1 MLAEKLREHGV
12 VGAGGAGFPTCVKA
26 RAEAEI
32 MIANGAEC
40 EPLIHKDVEL
50 MQAFPGEILS
60 GLRLMAEAVGAR
72 RMMFAIKSKNAQA
85 LDAVRSRPEAKDVEL
100 VLLGDFYPSGDEY
113 EVVYTATGRLIPPA
127 GLPLH
132 VGCVVN
138 NVETLY
144 NVWRAQQDVPVTEK
158 FLSVSGAVR
167 QPCAFWAPV
176 GVTFREV
183 IEQAGGATVP
193 DFAVFVSGIMMGTL
207 TFDLDE
213 VVTKTT
219 AGLIVLPRRHPL
231 VVRKSLP
238 AEAQN
243 RIGKSACD
251 QCSYCTEFCPR
262 YLLGYEVMPHKVM
275 RSLGFTASGSRF
287 WNQWGALCCACGLC
301 TLYACPEDLFPK
313 EACDQAKR
321 DLREAGIRF
330 EQKSPVRVHPMKE
343 ARRVPQSQLRRRLK
357 IEEYERETPFRSVDW
372 RAQRVRIRLSQH
384 AGRPAVPTVQP
395 GDRVE
400 KGQVVGRVPDGE
412 LGANVHA
419 SIAGRVSEVTG
430 TYVEICA

>member
-167 QPCAFWAPV
+167 EPCAFWAPV
-176 GVTFREV
+176 GVTFPRSDRAGRRGHGSGLCGFRQRHHDGHADLRSGRSRHQDHRRVDRAAPPASAGCTQEP
-183 IEQAGGATVP
+183 AGGGPEPHRQIGLRPVQLLHGVLPALPVGLRGHAAQGHAQP
-193 DFAVFVSGIMMGTL
+193 RFHGQRFAFLEPVGR
-207 TFDLDE
+207 
-213 VVTKTT
+213 
-219 AGLIVLPRRHPL
+219 IVLRLRPL
-231 VVRKSLP
+231 HALRLPGGSLS
-238 AEAQN
+238 Q
-243 RIGKSACD
+243 
-251 QCSYCTEFCPR
+251 
-262 YLLGYEVMPHKVM
+262 
-275 RSLGFTASGSRF
+275 RSLRPGQTGPARSGGSVSSR
-287 WNQWGALCCACGLC
+287 
-301 TLYACPEDLFPK
+301 K
-313 EACDQAKR
+313 
-321 DLREAGIRF
+321 
-330 EQKSPVRVHPMKE
+330 
-343 ARRVPQSQLRRRLK
+343 ARCECIP
-357 IEEYERETPFRSVDW
+357 
-372 RAQRVRIRLSQH
+372 
-384 AGRPAVPTVQP
+384 
-395 GDRVE
+395 
-400 KGQVVGRVPDGE
+400 
-412 LGANVHA
+412 
-419 SIAGRVSEVTG
+419 
-430 TYVEICA
+430 